1 LNRLRKEKSPYL
13 KHAAGQAI
21 DWYPWSD
28 EAFEAARKENK
39 PVFLTS
45 GAVWC
50 HWCHV
55 MSKESFD
62 DAETAKLLNKHYIC
76 IKLDRDEKP
85 DIDRRFQNAV
95 AAMGFGGGWPLSV
108 FLTPDKKP
116 FFGGTYFP
124 PEDSF
129 DRPGFKKVLK
139 TMADFYKSKRAD
151 IDEVGRKI
159 MDSLRQPPLEKR
171 EVEESSVQEAVMEI
185 LYRFDTLHGGFGSAP
200 KFPMSGAVE
209 FLIGRFFMTKMESL
223 GFSLRKTLESMAKGG
238 FYDQIGGGFHR
249 YAVDAA
255 WTIPHFEKMADDN
268 AWHLRNYADAY
279 SVFGDSSFRDVAE
292 GTIRFIT
299 SVLSDPDGGFF
310 ASQDADVTPD
320 DEGGYFTWTDEEF
333 RKVLDE
339 EEYRILSLHFLDD
352 RGSMH
357 HDASKK
363 VLFIARDAREIAKQ
377 TGLAEQNVL
386 EIIHKGRQKLLR
398 ERDKREV
405 PFIDRTLYTSINGM
419 MISAFLKA
427 YRPLKDEQLKNF
439 ALKSLERIKDLHF
452 LGNELYH
459 TEGVRAVLDDYMYF
473 IDALISAYEVTG
485 KTSYMADADKLMEL
499 CLKKFW
505 DKNEGGF
512 FDTDTEVLGL
522 RLKTIEDI
530 PHPSANA
537 FSIMLCLKL
546 FHTTG
551 QSEYLACAETSLNAF
566 STNAKKM
573 GIHTGY
579 YYAALDAYFN
589 MLTMTLQTPLQSELA
604 ATALSTFHPYKCIVY
619 REDKESVIPCVG
631 KICYEPITD
640 PARLRDF
647 LNSL

>member
-1 LNRLRKEKSPYL
+1 MNRLGKEKSPYL
-13 KHAAGQAI
+13 RHAAGQAI
-21 DWYPWSD
+21 DWYPWSE
-28 EAFEAARKENK
+28 EAFEAAQKEDK

-62 DAETAKLLNKHYIC
+62 DEETAKLLNQYYIC

-129 DRPGFKKVLK
+129 ERPGFKKVLR
-139 TMADFYKSKRAD
+139 TMADFYQSKRAD

-159 MDSLRQPPLEKR
+159 MDSLRQPPLEMG
-171 EVEESSVQEAVMEI
+171 EVKEPSIQEAVMDI

-200 KFPMSGAVE
+200 KFPMPGAVE
-209 FLIGRFFMTKMESL
+209 FLIGRFFIAKMESL

-238 FYDQIGGGFHR
+238 FYDQVGGGFHR
-249 YAVDAA
+249 YSVDAS

-268 AWHLRNYADAY
+268 AWHIRNYAEAY
-279 SVFGDSSFRDVAE
+279 SVFGESSFREVAE
-292 GTIRFIT
+292 GTIRFIR
-299 SVLSDPDGGFF
+299 SVLSDPNGGFY

-320 DEGGYFTWTDEEF
+320 DEGGYFTWTDEDF

-339 EEYRILSLHFLDD
+339 EEYRVLSLHFFDD

-357 HDASKK
+357 HDESKK
-363 VLFIARDAREIAKQ
+363 VLFIVRDTREISKL
-377 TGLAEQNVL
+377 TGLDEQKVMA
-386 EIIHKGRQKLLR
+386 IINRGREKLLK
-398 ERDKREV
+398 ERDERET
-405 PFIDRTLYTSINGM
+405 PFIDRTLYTSLNGM

-427 YRPLKDEQLKNF
+427 YRALKDDHLKDF
-439 ALKSLERIKDLHF
+439 ALKSLEKIRKLHF
-452 LGNELYH
+452 IKGELYH
-459 TEGVRAVLDDYMYF
+459 TEGVRAVLDDYVYF

-485 KTSYMADADKLMEL
+485 NASYMADADKLMGL
-499 CLKKFW
+499 CLEKFW
-505 DKNEGGF
+505 DRDEGGF
-512 FDTDTEVLGL
+512 FDTDSEVLGI

-537 FSIMLCLKL
+537 ISIILFLKL
-546 FHTTG
+546 FHMTG
-551 QSEYLACAETSLNAF
+551 KSEYLASAETSLKAF
-566 STNAKKM
+566 SASAKKM

-579 YYAALDAYFN
+579 YYAAMDAYFN
-589 MLTMTLQTPLQSELA
+589 MLTLTLQTPLQSELA
-604 ATALSTFHPYKCIVY
+604 EAALSGFRPYQCIVY
-619 REDKESVIPCVG
+619 GEDEGSVIPCAG
-631 KICYEPITD
+631 KACYEPITD
-640 PARLRDF
+640 PARLKDF

>member
-1 LNRLRKEKSPYL
+1 LNRLREEKSPYL
-13 KHAAGQAI
+13 RHAASQAI
-21 DWYPWSD
+21 NWYPWSD
-28 EAFEAARKENK
+28 EAFEAARKEDK

-62 DAETAKLLNKHYIC
+62 DEETAKLLNQYYIC

-129 DRPGFKKVLK
+129 ESPGFKKVLR
-139 TMADFYKSKRAD
+139 TMADFYKSKRAEL
-151 IDEVGRKI
+151 DEVGLKI
-159 MDSLRQPPLEKR
+159 MDSLKQPPLEKG
-171 EVEESSVQEAVMEI
+171 EVKESSIQEAVMDI

-200 KFPMSGAVE
+200 KFPMPGAVE
-209 FLIGRFFMTKMESL
+209 FLIGRFFIAKMESL

-238 FYDQIGGGFHR
+238 FHDQVGGGFHR
-249 YAVDAA
+249 YSVDAA

-268 AWHLRNYADAY
+268 AWHLRNYTDAY
-279 SVFGDSSFRDVAE
+279 SVFGDNSFRDVAE
-292 GTIRFIT
+292 DIIRFIR
-299 SVLSDPDGGFF
+299 SVLSDPNGGFY

-320 DEGGYFTWTDEEF
+320 DEGGYFTWTDEDF
-333 RKVLDE
+333 RRVLDQ
-339 EEYRILSLHFLDD
+339 EEYRVLSLHLLDD

-357 HDASKK
+357 HDESKK
-363 VLFIARDAREIAKQ
+363 VLLIARDTLAIAKQ
-377 TGLAEQNVL
+377 TGLTEQRVSD
-386 EIIHKGRQKLLR
+386 IINTGKKKLLE
-398 ERDKREV
+398 ERGRRKT
-405 PFIDRTLYTSINGM
+405 PFIDSTLYTSLNGM

-427 YRPLKDEQLKNF
+427 YRVLKDETIKGF
-439 ALKSLERIKDLHF
+439 ALKSIERIKDLHF
-452 LGNELYH
+452 LRDELYH
-459 TEGVRAVLDDYMYF
+459 TEGVRAVLDDYIYF

-485 KTSYMADADKLMEL
+485 NASYRDDADKLMGL
-499 CLKKFW
+499 CREKFW
-505 DKNEGGF
+505 DGNEGGF
-512 FDTDTEVLGL
+512 FDTDSEVLGI

-537 FSIMLCLKL
+537 FSIVLFLKL
-546 FHTTG
+546 FHMTG
-551 QSEYLACAETSLNAF
+551 KSEYLASAETSLKAF
-566 STNAKKM
+566 SATAKKM

-579 YYAALDAYFN
+579 YCAALDAYFH
-589 MLTMTLQTPLQSELA
+589 MLTITLQTPLQSELA
-604 ATALSTFHPYKCIVY
+604 ETALSTFHPYKCIVY
-619 REDKESVIPCVG
+619 EKDQRSVIPCVG
-631 KICYEPITD
+631 KICYEPISD

>member
-1 LNRLRKEKSPYL
+1 MNRLRKEKSPYL
-13 KHAAGQAI
+13 RHAAGQAI

-28 EAFEAARKENK
+28 EAFEAARKEDK

-62 DAETAKLLNKHYIC
+62 DEETAKLLNQYYIC

-129 DRPGFKKVLK
+129 ERPGFKKVLK

-159 MDSLRQPPLEKR
+159 MDSLRQPPLEMG
-171 EVEESSVQEAVMEI
+171 EVKEASVQEAVMDI

-200 KFPMSGAVE
+200 KFPMPGAVE
-209 FLIGRFFMTKMESL
+209 FLIGRFFVTKMESL

-238 FYDQIGGGFHR
+238 FYDQVGGGFHR
-249 YAVDAA
+249 YSVDAS

-268 AWHLRNYADAY
+268 AWHLRNYAEAY
-279 SVFGDSSFRDVAE
+279 SVFGDSSFREVAE
-292 GTIRFIT
+292 GTIRFIR
-299 SVLSDPDGGFF
+299 SVLSDPHSGFY

-320 DEGGYFTWTDEEF
+320 DEGGYFTWTDEDF
-333 RKVLDE
+333 RKALDE
-339 EEYRILSLHFLDD
+339 EEYRVLSLHFFDN

-357 HDASKK
+357 HDESKK
-363 VLFIARDAREIAKQ
+363 VLFIVRDTREISKL
-377 TGLAEQNVL
+377 TGIDEQKVID
-386 EIIHKGRQKLLR
+386 IINQGRKKLLK
-398 ERDKREV
+398 ERDKREM
-405 PFIDRTLYTSINGM
+405 PFIDRTLYTSLNGM

-427 YRPLKDEQLKNF
+427 YRALKDEHLKDF
-439 ALKSLERIKDLHF
+439 ALKSLEKIRKLHF
-452 LGNELYH
+452 IRDELYH
-459 TEGVRAVLDDYMYF
+459 TEGVRAVLDDYVYF

-485 KTSYMADADKLMEL
+485 NASYMADAHKLMGL
-499 CLKKFW
+499 CREKFW
-505 DKNEGGF
+505 DGNEGGF
-512 FDTDTEVLGL
+512 FDTDSEVLGI

-537 FSIMLCLKL
+537 ISIILFLKL
-546 FHTTG
+546 FHMTG
-551 QSEYLACAETSLNAF
+551 KSEYLASAETSLKAF
-566 STNAKKM
+566 SAGAKKM

-579 YYAALDAYFN
+579 YYAAMDAYFN
-589 MLTMTLQTPLQSELA
+589 MLTLTLQTPRQSELA
-604 ATALSTFHPYKCIVY
+604 ETALSGFHPYQCIVY
-619 REDKESVIPCVG
+619 GEDKGSVIPCVG
-631 KICYEPITD
+631 KACYEPITD